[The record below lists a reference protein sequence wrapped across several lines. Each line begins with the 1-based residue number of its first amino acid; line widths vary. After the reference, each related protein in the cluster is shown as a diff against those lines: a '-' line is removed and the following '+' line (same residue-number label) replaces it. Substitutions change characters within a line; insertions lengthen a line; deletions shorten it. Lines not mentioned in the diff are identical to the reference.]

1 MEIVSS
7 LNNWILNPYNS
18 FLEGLSSWQKGLLNL
33 IILTLLILVYC
44 LIIWKSYSFISNKD
58 LIELNLKKYNKSN
71 SPFLSKFL
79 ALIFYFVEYIILA
92 PIIILVYFVL
102 FSFFIFLLS
111 DGLRTGQIL
120 MFSAAIIASIRI
132 LSYFFIKNFELSK
145 DVAKTIP
152 FVLLTVLLLNP
163 QSIAEKNILSSILEI
178 PLFFSY
184 IFVYIVF
191 ISACEIILRILD
203 LISTFIAYR
212 AIRKKISSIQ

>member
-1 MEIVSS
+1 LDFKS
-7 LNNWILNPYNS
+7 LQ
-18 FLEGLSSWQKGLLNL
+18 FFFRGLVFWQKGLLNL
-33 IILTLLILVYC
+33 IILTLLILFYC

-71 SPFLSKFL
+71 SPFLSNFL
-79 ALIFYFVEYIILA
+79 ALIFYFVEYIILGSNNY
-92 PIIILVYFVL
+92 LVYFVL
-102 FSFFIFLLS
+102 FSFFYIFTQRWIKNWTNFNVFCSDNLLRLEYSSYFLLK
-111 DGLRTGQIL
+111 IL
-120 MFSAAIIASIRI
+120 
-132 LSYFFIKNFELSK
+132 NLSK